1 MNEIKKNFNLNGLKD
16 CEDYHAWSYPGGEL
30 GFKLKQHIGSDVHLV
45 IRTVLDSPTSII
57 LLMLA
62 VDTIRKDCQISKLS
76 VQLNYMPYAQADRDF
91 APYESF
97 SLKTI
102 TTLFNSLQ
110 VDEWILFDPHSDVAP
125 ALLNKVKIIPN
136 DNFIKYVIDKIKSIH
151 SATDESSF
159 VIVSPDAGAYK
170 KIFSLCKRIDFKGK
184 IVTASKYRDHETGKI
199 TTTVPHIAN
208 GIVLIIDDICLGG
221 RTFMNIAK
229 ELNNHFVYLAISHG
243 IFNEGIDHLTPEFNE
258 IFTTDSVG
266 KKFWGAP
273 HITYYSLN

>member
-1 MNEIKKNFNLNGLKD
+1 MKQILNLSGLKD
-16 CEDYHAWSYPGGEL
+16 CEDYNAWSFPGGEL
-30 GFKLKQHIGSDVHLV
+30 HFKLKSKIYNDSHLV
-45 IRTVLDSPTSII
+45 IKTILDSPTSII

-62 VDTIRKDCQISKLS
+62 IDTIRKEGQVSKLS

-125 ALLNKVKIIPN
+125 ALLNKVKVIPN
-136 DNFIKYVIDKIKSIH
+136 DNFIKFTLSKILKKHPLI
-151 SATDESSF
+151 DESQ
-159 VIVSPDAGAYK
+159 ITILSPDAGAYK

-184 IVTASKYRDHETGKI
+184 IVTASKSRDHQSGQI
-199 TTTVPHIAN
+199 TTTVPYVES
-208 GIVLIIDDICLGG
+208 GVVLIIDDICLGG
-221 RTFMNIAK
+221 RTFMNISK
-229 ELNNHFVYLAISHG
+229 ELNDHFTYLAISHG
-243 IFNEGIDHLTPEFNE
+243 IFNEGIDHLSDEFYT

-266 KKFWGAP
+266 QKFTNDNL
-273 HITYYSLN
+273 IYFNL